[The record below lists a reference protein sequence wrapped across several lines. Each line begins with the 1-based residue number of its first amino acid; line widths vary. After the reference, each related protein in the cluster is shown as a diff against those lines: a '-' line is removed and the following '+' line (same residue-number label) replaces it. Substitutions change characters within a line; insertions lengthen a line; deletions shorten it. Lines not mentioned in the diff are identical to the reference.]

1 MFEVSA
7 ANNAS
12 MIIRLLEKVTFL
24 LIIELYKLRNSS
36 NVHSVIIRELVKV
49 TLSLIQKQ
57 CIWANRSNVQS
68 AIFSLLE
75 KKALKL
81 TRELYIKFQC
91 PECSSVRNVMLTFLG
106 TWP

>member
-49 TLSLIQKQ
+49 TLSLIQTN
-57 CIWANRSNVQS
+57 AY
-68 AIFSLLE
+68 
-75 KKALKL
+75 LKYL
-81 TRELYIKFQC
+81 KRK
-91 PECSSVRNVMLTFLG
+91 P
-106 TWP
+106 